1 MKQDDFMFTVGY
13 NGDESI
19 VNKQTEMA
27 GKGLSVKELVDK
39 GLFKPAL
46 CASLMNDDKDGIKY
60 LMDTYN
66 KISGSNYH
74 SEMQI
79 MRLFG
84 VYSVPDK
91 ITKVK
96 RL

>member
-1 MKQDDFMFTVGY
+1 
-13 NGDESI
+13 
-19 VNKQTEMA
+19 
-27 GKGLSVKELVDK
+27 
-39 GLFKPAL
+39 
-46 CASLMNDDKDGIKY
+46 MNDDKDGIKY

-66 KISGSNYH
+66 QISGSNYH

>member
-1 MKQDDFMFTVGY
+1 MKQEDFMFTVGY
-13 NGDESI
+13 NGAEAI
-19 VNKQTEMA
+19 VNKQTELT
-27 GKGLSVKELVDK
+27 GKNLSVKELVDK
-39 GLFKPAL
+39 GMFKPAL
-46 CASLMNDDKDGIKY
+46 CCALKNEDKEGIQY

-84 VYSVPDK
+84 VYAEPEK
-91 ITKVK
+91 ISKVK